1 MQLLLSSICLAL
13 TSVVIGNAYYQKKQF
28 YPAVVYITKS
38 NASMAVIY
46 IQFFVIVFMFG
57 KLLRKIFLGT
67 LRAAEFEHLLER
79 FWYALTETCL
89 AFTVFRD
96 DFNPRFVALFTVL
109 LFLKSFHWLAE
120 ERVDFMERSPVLG
133 WLFHIRVASLLIV
146 LGTLDYVLF
155 MHAYNSTLVRGPTV
169 QLVFG
174 FEYAILL
181 TVVASTA
188 IKYVLHAA
196 EMRTDVPW
204 ENKAVFLLYTELV
217 IGLIKVILYVLF
229 VVIMAKI
236 YALPMFV
243 FRPMFFTIRNFKKA
257 LSDVI
262 MSRRA
267 IRNMNTLYPDAT
279 PEELRLSD
287 NICIICR
294 EDMVNHSKKLPCGHI
309 FHTTCLRSWFQRQQT
324 CPTCRLNI
332 LRTPNANSMAMPRQ
346 DDAVGGAV
354 AGQAAP
360 AAAPAVAA
368 STSPAPNQSPS
379 VDTPRVEGLAP
390 PNASTLP
397 GLFENIAAGNA
408 IPNPLGGGLPPFP
421 TTASP
426 STFQAMPMAPPFMM
440 PPPFPFIAPYSVPP
454 PPMPPDLST
463 LTDEELKALE
473 GVERQHVEERIKLLR
488 NIQLML
494 NAAGILM
501 SNYQTISARLQPV
514 VPPPAA
520 APAPSNTENSAS
532 TSPGSII
539 SNAPTNLSDGPSTSA
554 AAVAA
559 LAATQSSAGPKPSGG
574 NDTSSIAK
582 ETAFTEKA
590 SQPLLQK
597 HNDVT
602 IEDIGGE
609 EHDYSA
615 TQSDDASPKPASL
628 SAQTPSVDIRPDEK
642 CTATTEQPENT
653 ELSELRK
660 RRLKFLEEL
669 NKSTASEAT
678 TSPNTSND

>member
-133 WLFHIRVASLLIV
+133 WLFHIRVASLLLV
-146 LGTLDYVLF
+146 LGTLDYVLL

-196 EMRTDVPW
+196 EMRTDIPW

-229 VVIMAKI
+229 VVIMSKI

-332 LRTPNANSMAMPRQ
+332 LRAPNANSTAMPRQ
-346 DDAVGGAV
+346 EDAAGGGV

-360 AAAPAVAA
+360 AAAAGVAA
-368 STSPAPNQSPS
+368 AAAINQAPGG
-379 VDTPRVEGLAP
+379 DGARIDGLGL
-390 PNASTLP
+390 PNATTLP
-397 GLFENIAAGNA
+397 GLFENIAAGNTA
-408 IPNPLGGGLPPFP
+408 SNQIPGGLPPFS
-421 TTASP
+421 TTAP
-426 STFQAMPMAPPFMM
+426 PLNFQGVPMAPPFVM
-440 PPPFPFIAPYSVPP
+440 PPPFPFIAPYAVPP

-463 LTDEELKALE
+463 LSDEELKALE
-473 GVERQHVEERIKLLR
+473 GNERQHVEERIKLLR

-494 NAAGILM
+494 NAAGVLM
-501 SNYQTISARLQPV
+501 NNYQIISARLPSVQ
-514 VPPPAA
+514 PPPPTAA
-520 APAPSNTENSAS
+520 TSAASNSENDTSSA
-532 TSPGSII
+532 PGSIA
-539 SNAPTNLSDGPSTSA
+539 SSSLTNLSDGPSTSA

-559 LAATQSSAGPKPSGG
+559 LAATHSKTEPKISSA
-574 NDTSSIAK
+574 NDASL
-582 ETAFTEKA
+582 TAVALDKT
-590 SQPLLQK
+590 SQPPLQK

-609 EHDYSA
+609 EHDYSV
-615 TQSDDASPKPASL
+615 TQRTASASTAASS
-628 SAQTPSVDIRPDEK
+628 SAHTPSVDIRADDK
-642 CTATTEQPENT
+642 GTAISTEQPENA

-669 NKSTASEAT
+669 KKSPASTPAT
-678 TSPNTSND
+678 STND

>member
-1 MQLLLSSICLAL
+1 MQLLISSVCMAL
-13 TSVVIGNAYYQKKQF
+13 TSAVIGNAYYQKKQF

-133 WLFHIRVASLLIV
+133 WLFHIRVASLLSM
-146 LGTLDYVLF
+146 LGILDYVLL
-155 MHAYNSTLVRGPTV
+155 MHAYNSTLLRGPTV

-181 TVVASTA
+181 TVIASTA

-196 EMRTDVPW
+196 EMRTDTPW

-217 IGLIKVILYVLF
+217 IGLIKVVLYLLF

-243 FRPMFFTIRNFKKA
+243 FRPMFFTIRNFRKA
-257 LSDVI
+257 LNDVI

-279 PEELRLSD
+279 PEELRQSD

-332 LRTPNANSMAMPRQ
+332 LRAPAVNSTALPRAPGAA
-346 DDAVGGAV
+346 DEPAAAVG
-354 AGQAAP
+354 AAP
-360 AAAPAVAA
+360 AAGQPGPANATGA
-368 STSPAPNQSPS
+368 NASPAIAAPDVGLGRANGTPTGANAPPPSFAELFGDANGFPNLGGIP
-379 VDTPRVEGLAP
+379 PPPLMPMLAP
-390 PNASTLP
+390 
-397 GLFENIAAGNA
+397 
-408 IPNPLGGGLPPFP
+408 
-421 TTASP
+421 
-426 STFQAMPMAPPFMM
+426 FMV
-440 PPPFPFIAPYSVPP
+440 PPPFAYFTPVPVPP
-454 PPMPPDLST
+454 PPMPLDLT
-463 LTDEELKALE
+463 KFTDEELRAME
-473 GVERQHVEERIKLLR
+473 GNQRKHIEERLQLLR
-488 NIQLML
+488 NITLML
-494 NAAGILM
+494 DSAGILM
-501 SNYQTISARLQPV
+501 NQYQGLVARL
-514 VPPPAA
+514 PPTTVSTSA
-520 APAPSNTENSAS
+520 TETTTSATSLADVAS
-532 TSPGSII
+532 TTTLASTTSPVS
-539 SNAPTNLSDGPSTSA
+539 SAVYDKPSTSTA
-554 AAVAA
+554 AAAAAAAFAAKTQEAHQIKSVAPTI
-559 LAATQSSAGPKPSGG
+559 AATV
-574 NDTSSIAK
+574 TSTSVTDKI
-582 ETAFTEKA
+582 
-590 SQPLLQK
+590 
-597 HNDVT
+597 T
-602 IEDIGGE
+602 IEDLGADE
-609 EHDYSA
+609 DDVPTVAA
-615 TQSDDASPKPASL
+615 TDTIAATADA
-628 SAQTPSVDIRPDEK
+628 
-642 CTATTEQPENT
+642 ENEDSS

-660 RRLKFLEEL
+660 RRLKFLEER
-669 NKSTASEAT
+669 NKSPDSAERAASE
-678 TSPNTSND
+678 

>member
-1 MQLLLSSICLAL
+1 MQLLISSVCMAL
-13 TSVVIGNAYYQKKQF
+13 TSAVIGNAYYQKQQF

-38 NASMAVIY
+38 NASMGVIY

-133 WLFHIRVASLLIV
+133 WLFHIRVGSLLTM
-146 LGTLDYVLF
+146 LGILDYVLL

-181 TVVASTA
+181 TVIASTA

-196 EMRTDVPW
+196 EMRTDTPW

-217 IGLIKVILYVLF
+217 IGLIKVVLYILF

-243 FRPMFFTIRNFKKA
+243 FRPMFFTIRNFRKA
-257 LSDVI
+257 LNDVI

-279 PEELRLSD
+279 PEELRQSD

-332 LRTPNANSMAMPRQ
+332 LRTPAVNSTAMPRAA
-346 DDAVGGAV
+346 DDAAAVGAAAANPGN
-354 AGQAAP
+354 AAP
-360 AAAPAVAA
+360 AGPAGAQPAAAAPVAVAPGIDA
-368 STSPAPNQSPS
+368 NQG
-379 VDTPRVEGLAP
+379 R
-390 PNASTLP
+390 
-397 GLFENIAAGNA
+397 GN
-408 IPNPLGGGLPPFP
+408 NPLPPSFAELFGDGNGLPNLAGLMTPP
-421 TTASP
+421 P
-426 STFQAMPMAPPFMM
+426 PVMPMMPPFMM
-440 PPPFPFIAPYSVPP
+440 PPQLVYFTPPPMPP
-454 PPMPPDLST
+454 PPMPQDLT
-463 LTDEELKALE
+463 KFTIEELRAME
-473 GVERQHVEERIKLLR
+473 GHQREQIEQRLKLLR
-488 NIQLML
+488 NISLML
-494 NAAGILM
+494 DSAGIMMSQYQSLAASLQLNAVPATTTAAAAAAAAAG
-501 SNYQTISARLQPV
+501 
-514 VPPPAA
+514 AA
-520 APAPSNTENSAS
+520 APSSDVA
-532 TSPGSII
+532 PGSY
-539 SNAPTNLSDGPSTSA
+539 DKPSTSA
-554 AAVAA
+554 MARAQLEEEAHQKSPT
-559 LAATQSSAGPKPSGG
+559 ATV
-574 NDTSSIAK
+574 
-582 ETAFTEKA
+582 EK
-590 SQPLLQK
+590 
-597 HNDVT
+597 VT
-602 IEDIGGE
+602 IEDLGADE
-609 EHDYSA
+609 
-615 TQSDDASPKPASL
+615 DDV
-628 SAQTPSVDIRPDEK
+628 PS
-642 CTATTEQPENT
+642 TATETVSLVSTSEADFDENS
-653 ELSELRK
+653 ELGELRK
-660 RRLKFLEEL
+660 RRLKFLEER
-669 NKSTASEAT
+669 NKSSTAAE
-678 TSPNTSND
+678 

>member
-1 MQLLLSSICLAL
+1 MQLLISSVCMAL
-13 TSVVIGNAYYQKKQF
+13 TSAVIGNAYYQKQQF

-133 WLFHIRVASLLIV
+133 WLFHIRVGSLLTM
-146 LGTLDYVLF
+146 LGILDYVLL

-181 TVVASTA
+181 TVIASTA

-196 EMRTDVPW
+196 EMRTDTPW

-217 IGLIKVILYVLF
+217 IGLIKVILYLLF
-229 VVIMAKI
+229 VIIMAKI

-243 FRPMFFTIRNFKKA
+243 FRPMFFTIRNFRKA
-257 LSDVI
+257 LNDVI

-279 PEELRLSD
+279 PEELRQSD

-332 LRTPNANSMAMPRQ
+332 LRAPALPRAAEEPANAA
-346 DDAVGGAV
+346 
-354 AGQAAP
+354 AAP
-360 AAAPAVAA
+360 AAAAAQTGVAA
-368 STSPAPNQSPS
+368 AVN
-379 VDTPRVEGLAP
+379 VAA
-390 PNASTLP
+390 NTLP
-397 GLFENIAAGNA
+397 GAAAAAATDARLPQANGNA
-408 IPNPLGGGLPPFP
+408 GRNPIFLPNFAELFGNANNIPNALSNPPPAMLPPFM
-421 TTASP
+421 S
-426 STFQAMPMAPPFMM
+426 QPPFAYFT
-440 PPPFPFIAPYSVPP
+440 PPIGPP
-454 PPMPPDLST
+454 PPMPSDLTRFS
-463 LTDEELKALE
+463 DAELLAME
-473 GVERQHVEERIKLLR
+473 GTQRKHIEERLKMLR
-488 NIQLML
+488 NTMLML
-494 NAAGILM
+494 DSASILM
-501 SNYQTISARLQPV
+501 QQYQGLMARL
-514 VPPPAA
+514 PPPYNT
-520 APAPSNTENSAS
+520 PTNSRNHCSDSNNSGRCTNCGTNSCRDCIRYDTAAS
-532 TSPGSII
+532 TSR
-539 SNAPTNLSDGPSTSA
+539 A
-554 AAVAA
+554 AAAA
-559 LAATQSSAGPKPSGG
+559 AEATAQQISV
-574 NDTSSIAK
+574 
-582 ETAFTEKA
+582 TATNSKTE
-590 SQPLLQK
+590 Q
-597 HNDVT
+597 VT
-602 IEDIGGE
+602 IEDLGAE
-609 EHDYSA
+609 E
-615 TQSDDASPKPASL
+615 DDLPSTEAASL
-628 SAQTPSVDIRPDEK
+628 DVE
-642 CTATTEQPENT
+642 TEDSS

-660 RRLKFLEEL
+660 RRLKFLEER
-669 NKSTASEAT
+669 NKSPNSSDT
-678 TSPNTSND
+678 TD

>member
-1 MQLLLSSICLAL
+1 MQLLISSVCMAL
-13 TSVVIGNAYYQKKQF
+13 TSAVIGNAYYQKQQF

-133 WLFHIRVASLLIV
+133 WLFHIRVGSLLTM
-146 LGTLDYVLF
+146 LGVLDYVLL

-181 TVVASTA
+181 TVIASTA

-196 EMRTDVPW
+196 EMRTDTPW

-217 IGLIKVILYVLF
+217 IGLIKVVLYLLF

-243 FRPMFFTIRNFKKA
+243 FRPMFFTIRNFRKA
-257 LSDVI
+257 FNDVI

-279 PEELRLSD
+279 PEELRQSD

-294 EDMVNHSKKLPCGHI
+294 EDMVNHAKKLPCGHI

-332 LRTPNANSMAMPRQ
+332 LRAPAVNSAALQRPVDEAANPAAP
-346 DDAVGGAV
+346 VV
-354 AGQAAP
+354 AQP
-360 AAAPAVAA
+360 AAAAA
-368 STSPAPNQSPS
+368 GVNNIPGATA
-379 VDTPRVEGLAP
+379 AP
-390 PNASTLP
+390 PTAGAGTDLP
-397 GLFENIAAGNA
+397 MSV
-408 IPNPLGGGLPPFP
+408 PNPMGQLPRNGVAPTFADIFGDANALPNLAGMPPPPMLSPFMMQPPFP
-421 TTASP
+421 YFSP
-426 STFQAMPMAPPFMM
+426 P
-440 PPPFPFIAPYSVPP
+440 SVPP
-454 PPMPPDLST
+454 PPMPLDIDRFS
-463 LTDEELKALE
+463 DEELLAME
-473 GVERQHVEERIKLLR
+473 GTQRKHIEERLKMLR
-488 NIQLML
+488 NIMLML
-494 NAAGILM
+494 DSSTILM
-501 SNYQTISARLQPV
+501 QQYQSMMARLPQPTEAK
-514 VPPPAA
+514 PT
-520 APAPSNTENSAS
+520 SNV
-532 TSPGSII
+532 I
-539 SNAPTNLSDGPSTSA
+539 
-554 AAVAA
+554 
-559 LAATQSSAGPKPSGG
+559 
-574 NDTSSIAK
+574 
-582 ETAFTEKA
+582 TADEKA
-590 SQPLLQK
+590 SALLAASATTASSSIPTAYDKPTTSRAASETSLQGAQQVK
-597 HNDVT
+597 RATAEKVI
-602 IEDIGGE
+602 IEDLGAE
-609 EHDYSA
+609 E
-615 TQSDDASPKPASL
+615 DADLP
-628 SAQTPSVDIRPDEK
+628 I
-642 CTATTEQPENT
+642 TATITKTELEEKIVAGADADDVEESS
-653 ELSELRK
+653 ELSELRM
-660 RRLKFLEEL
+660 RRLKYLQER
-669 NKSTASEAT
+669 NH
-678 TSPNTSND
+678 SPTDRD

>member
-1 MQLLLSSICLAL
+1 MQILLSSICLAL

-133 WLFHIRVASLLIV
+133 WLFHIRVASLLVV
-146 LGTLDYVLF
+146 LGVLDYFLL

-217 IGLIKVILYVLF
+217 IGMIKVILYVLF

-332 LRTPNANSMAMPRQ
+332 LRTPNANSTAIPRP
-346 DDAVGGAV
+346 DEAVGGAAAV
-354 AGQAAP
+354 QGDAAAAGAGP
-360 AAAPAVAA
+360 AAAAA
-368 STSPAPNQSPS
+368 APLPNQANGA
-379 VDTPRVEGLAP
+379 DIPRVDGAAP
-390 PNASTLP
+390 PNAANIP
-397 GLFENIAAGNA
+397 GLFENIGVGNVGSN
-408 IPNPLGGGLPPFP
+408 IPGGLPSVP
-421 TTASP
+421 TTAAP
-426 STFQAMPMAPPFMM
+426 PNFPTLPLAPPFMM
-440 PPPFPFIAPYSVPP
+440 PPPFPFIAPYAVPP
-454 PPMPPDLST
+454 PPMPSDLST
-463 LTDEELKALE
+463 LSDEELKLLE
-473 GVERQHVEERIKLLR
+473 GNERRNVEERIKLLR
-488 NIQLML
+488 NIELML

-501 SNYQTISARLQPV
+501 NNYQIITARLQPT
-514 VPPPAA
+514 VPLPTETAT
-520 APAPSNTENSAS
+520 SSKNT
-532 TSPGSII
+532 T
-539 SNAPTNLSDGPSTSA
+539 NATVNNTNDGPSTSA
-554 AAVAA
+554 AAAAA
-559 LAATQSSAGPKPSGG
+559 LAESQSHASRVSNAEA
-574 NDTSSIAK
+574 IAK
-582 ETAFTEKA
+582 PTILTEN
-590 SQPLLQK
+590 STHPSLQK
-597 HNDVT
+597 YGDVT
-602 IEDIGGE
+602 IEDLGGE
-609 EHDYSA
+609 EHEYRVTHSA
-615 TQSDDASPKPASL
+615 DASPVLAS
-628 SAQTPSVDIRPDEK
+628 SAVHTTEFEISTDDKTTNI
-642 CTATTEQPENT
+642 TAEQPENA

-660 RRLKFLEEL
+660 RRLKFLEEVSKL
-669 NKSTASEAT
+669 STPTTTTNSE
-678 TSPNTSND
+678 NTSSD

>member
-1 MQLLLSSICLAL
+1 MQLLLSTICLGL
-13 TSVVIGNAYYQKKQF
+13 TSAVIGNAWYQKKQF

-46 IQFFVIVFMFG
+46 IQFFAIVFMFG

-79 FWYALTETCL
+79 FWYAITETCL

-133 WLFHIRVASLLIV
+133 WLFHIRVASLLMV
-146 LGTLDYVLF
+146 LGTLDYMLL
-155 MHAYNSTLVRGPTV
+155 MHAYNSTLARGPTV

-196 EMRTDVPW
+196 EMRTDTPW
-204 ENKAVFLLYTELV
+204 ENKAVFLLYTELF
-217 IGLIKVILYVLF
+217 IGFIKVILYVLF
-229 VVIMAKI
+229 VVIMAKF

-309 FHTTCLRSWFQRQQT
+309 FHTICLRSWFQRQQT

-332 LRTPNANSMAMPRQ
+332 LRAPATNSTALPRPDDNNENENGAAAAAAVNAGAGTAANAQLPNAN
-346 DDAVGGAV
+346 
-354 AGQAAP
+354 
-360 AAAPAVAA
+360 
-368 STSPAPNQSPS
+368 
-379 VDTPRVEGLAP
+379 
-390 PNASTLP
+390 
-397 GLFENIAAGNA
+397 AAGNDNPA
-408 IPNPLGGGLPPFP
+408 SPAATNVFEHFAGLPNPLPNLAGTGGNGLPNFAGLP
-421 TTASP
+421 
-426 STFQAMPMAPPFMM
+426 MMAPPFMM
-440 PPPFPFIAPYSVPP
+440 PPPFPFIAPYAVPP
-454 PPMPPDLST
+454 PPMPPDLT
-463 LTDEELKALE
+463 NFTDEELKALE
-473 GVERQHVEERIKLLR
+473 GNERKNIEERIKLLR

-494 NAAGILM
+494 DAANILM
-501 SNYQTISARLQPV
+501 NNYQIVAARTQNLNPT
-514 VPPPAA
+514 PAA
-520 APAPSNTENSAS
+520 AARPAATAEAASSNTPAS
-532 TSPGSII
+532 TVEQ
-539 SNAPTNLSDGPSTSA
+539 PSTSA
-554 AAVAA
+554 AAAAATASATDTATPTAETAKTEELPTTSAAAA
-559 LAATQSSAGPKPSGG
+559 LLK
-574 NDTSSIAK
+574 TSSP
-582 ETAFTEKA
+582 KA
-590 SQPLLQK
+590 EVANTITTTSTTDTPVAK
-597 HNDVT
+597 HNQVT
-602 IEDIGGE
+602 IEDLGGE
-609 EHDYSA
+609 DHIYVENSTSTTTAPTTSSAPTSSIDSTAEHM
-615 TQSDDASPKPASL
+615 
-628 SAQTPSVDIRPDEK
+628 
-642 CTATTEQPENT
+642 N
-653 ELSELRK
+653 ELRK
-660 RRLKFLEEL
+660 RRLKFLEER
-669 NKSTASEAT
+669 NKTSTE
-678 TSPNTSND
+678 

>member
-1 MQLLLSSICLAL
+1 MQLVISTVCLAL
-13 TSVVIGNAYYQKKQF
+13 TSAVIGNAYLQKQQF

-133 WLFHIRVASLLIV
+133 WLFHIRVGSLLTM
-146 LGTLDYVLF
+146 LGILDYVLL

-181 TVVASTA
+181 TVIASTT

-196 EMRTDVPW
+196 EMRTDTPW

-217 IGLIKVILYVLF
+217 IGLIKVVLYLLF

-243 FRPMFFTIRNFKKA
+243 FRPMFFTIRNFRKA
-257 LSDVI
+257 LNDVI

-279 PEELRLSD
+279 PEELRQSD

-332 LRTPNANSMAMPRQ
+332 LRTPAINSMAMPRA
-346 DDAVGGAV
+346 DDAANPAAAGGAGAVPAGAAVPGAAGVAPGAAAPGAAAGEAVATAAGAAGAAAAPGLDAHTNGAV
-354 AGQAAP
+354 ARNAG
-360 AAAPAVAA
+360 
-368 STSPAPNQSPS
+368 APNFADIFGDAS
-379 VDTPRVEGLAP
+379 GLSNLA
-390 PNASTLP
+390 
-397 GLFENIAAGNA
+397 
-408 IPNPLGGGLPPFP
+408 GLPPP
-421 TTASP
+421 PPLLS
-426 STFQAMPMAPPFMM
+426 PFMM
-440 PPPFPFIAPYSVPP
+440 QSPFGYFTPPVVPP
-454 PPMPPDLST
+454 PPMPLDLT
-463 LTDEELKALE
+463 RFNEEELLAME
-473 GVERQHVEERIKLLR
+473 GNLRQHIEERLKMLR
-488 NIQLML
+488 NISLMVDSANLLMQQYQLL
-494 NAAGILM
+494 V
-501 SNYQTISARLQPV
+501 ARL
-514 VPPPAA
+514 PPPATTTATTTTLPA
-520 APAPSNTENSAS
+520 AVAAAAVPVNSSPNPVYDEPS
-532 TSPGSII
+532 TSR
-539 SNAPTNLSDGPSTSA
+539 AAAAKVEQTTHHQLSA

-559 LAATQSSAGPKPSGG
+559 APSSVVS
-574 NDTSSIAK
+574 D
-582 ETAFTEKA
+582 
-590 SQPLLQK
+590 Q
-597 HNDVT
+597 VT
-602 IEDIGGE
+602 IEDLGAEDDDDVDVDVDVMPSTADNCVNVDNE
-609 EHDYSA
+609 ES
-615 TQSDDASPKPASL
+615 
-628 SAQTPSVDIRPDEK
+628 
-642 CTATTEQPENT
+642 T

-660 RRLKFLEEL
+660 RRLKFLEER
-669 NKSTASEAT
+669 NNSPTTTTTTTTITTT
-678 TSPNTSND
+678 TSSDKTD

>member
-1 MQLLLSSICLAL
+1 MQLLISSVCMAL
-13 TSVVIGNAYYQKKQF
+13 TSAVIGNAYYQKQQF

-133 WLFHIRVASLLIV
+133 WLFHIRVGSLLTM
-146 LGTLDYVLF
+146 LGILDYVLL

-181 TVVASTA
+181 TVIASTA

-196 EMRTDVPW
+196 EMRTDTPW

-217 IGLIKVILYVLF
+217 IGLIKVVLYLLF

-243 FRPMFFTIRNFKKA
+243 FRPMFFTIRNFRKA
-257 LSDVI
+257 LNDVI

-279 PEELRLSD
+279 PEELRQSD

-332 LRTPNANSMAMPRQ
+332 LRTPTVNSTAMPRPA
-346 DDAVGGAV
+346 DEPANP
-354 AGQAAP
+354 AAP
-360 AAAPAVAA
+360 AAAQPAAGANVAA
-368 STSPAPNQSPS
+368 NIPAAAPDAGLPRPNGTAGQNAA
-379 VDTPRVEGLAP
+379 AP
-390 PNASTLP
+390 PNFSDIFGDTNNLGNGFP
-397 GLFENIAAGNA
+397 NLAG
-408 IPNPLGGGLPPFP
+408 IPPPPMLSPFMMQPPFP
-421 TTASP
+421 YFT
-426 STFQAMPMAPPFMM
+426 PP
-440 PPPFPFIAPYSVPP
+440 IVPP
-454 PPMPPDLST
+454 PPMPQDLNT
-463 LTDEELKALE
+463 FNEDELLAME
-473 GVERQHVEERIKLLR
+473 GNLRQHVQERLKMLR
-488 NIQLML
+488 NISLMVDSA
-494 NAAGILM
+494 NILM
-501 SNYQTISARLQPV
+501 QQYQGIIARL
-514 VPPPAA
+514 PPPIQVLPPVPETAAENVPNIVPVATAA
-520 APAPSNTENSAS
+520 AEAPSAEPVPAVSS
-532 TSPGSII
+532 PTSC
-539 SNAPTNLSDGPSTSA
+539 DKPSTSRAA

-559 LAATQSSAGPKPSGG
+559 EDKQQVSVASSNPVS
-574 NDTSSIAK
+574 
-582 ETAFTEKA
+582 EK
-590 SQPLLQK
+590 
-597 HNDVT
+597 VT
-602 IEDIGGE
+602 IEDLGAE
-609 EHDYSA
+609 EDVV
-615 TQSDDASPKPASL
+615 L
-628 SAQTPSVDIRPDEK
+628 STNAACGDVDNEDSS
-642 CTATTEQPENT
+642 

-660 RRLKFLEEL
+660 RRLKFLEER
-669 NKSTASEAT
+669 NKSP
-678 TSPNTSND
+678 TSSDQTD

>member
-1 MQLLLSSICLAL
+1 MQLLISSVCMAL
-13 TSVVIGNAYYQKKQF
+13 TSAVIGNAYYQKQQF

-133 WLFHIRVASLLIV
+133 WLFHIRVGSLLTM
-146 LGTLDYVLF
+146 LGILDYVLL

-181 TVVASTA
+181 TVIASTA

-196 EMRTDVPW
+196 EMRTDTPW

-217 IGLIKVILYVLF
+217 IGLIKVILYLLF
-229 VVIMAKI
+229 VIIMAKI

-243 FRPMFFTIRNFKKA
+243 FRPMFFTIRNFRKA
-257 LSDVI
+257 LNDVI

-279 PEELRLSD
+279 PEELRQSD

-332 LRTPNANSMAMPRQ
+332 LRAPALPRAAEEPANAA
-346 DDAVGGAV
+346 
-354 AGQAAP
+354 AAP
-360 AAAPAVAA
+360 AAAAAQTGVAA
-368 STSPAPNQSPS
+368 AVN
-379 VDTPRVEGLAP
+379 VAA
-390 PNASTLP
+390 NTLP
-397 GLFENIAAGNA
+397 GAAAAAATDARLPQANGNA
-408 IPNPLGGGLPPFP
+408 GRNPIFLPNFAELFGNANNIPNALSNPPPAMLPPFM
-421 TTASP
+421 S
-426 STFQAMPMAPPFMM
+426 QPPFAYFT
-440 PPPFPFIAPYSVPP
+440 PPIGPP
-454 PPMPPDLST
+454 PPMPSDLTRFS
-463 LTDEELKALE
+463 DAELLAME
-473 GVERQHVEERIKLLR
+473 GTQRKHIEERLKMLR
-488 NIQLML
+488 NTMLML
-494 NAAGILM
+494 DSASILM
-501 SNYQTISARLQPV
+501 QQYQGLMARL
-514 VPPPAA
+514 PPPTIPLPTAGTAA
-520 APAPSNTENSAS
+520 ATATTAADVPTVEPTAAATASVYDTAAS
-532 TSPGSII
+532 TSR
-539 SNAPTNLSDGPSTSA
+539 A
-554 AAVAA
+554 AAAA
-559 LAATQSSAGPKPSGG
+559 AEATAQQISV
-574 NDTSSIAK
+574 
-582 ETAFTEKA
+582 TATNSKTE
-590 SQPLLQK
+590 Q
-597 HNDVT
+597 VT
-602 IEDIGGE
+602 IEDLGAE
-609 EHDYSA
+609 E
-615 TQSDDASPKPASL
+615 DDLPSTEAASL
-628 SAQTPSVDIRPDEK
+628 DVE
-642 CTATTEQPENT
+642 TEDSS

-660 RRLKFLEEL
+660 RRLKFLEER
-669 NKSTASEAT
+669 NKSPNSSDT
-678 TSPNTSND
+678 TD

>member
-1 MQLLLSSICLAL
+1 MQLLISSVCMAL
-13 TSVVIGNAYYQKKQF
+13 TSAVIGNAYYQKQQF
-28 YPAVVYITKS
+28 YPSVVYITKS

-133 WLFHIRVASLLIV
+133 WLFHIRVGSLLTM
-146 LGTLDYVLF
+146 LGILDYLLL

-181 TVVASTA
+181 TVIASTA
-188 IKYVLHAA
+188 IKYVLHGA
-196 EMRTDVPW
+196 EMRTDTPW

-217 IGLIKVILYVLF
+217 IGLIKVVLYLLF

-243 FRPMFFTIRNFKKA
+243 FRPMFFTIRNFRKA
-257 LSDVI
+257 LNDVI

-279 PEELRLSD
+279 PEELRQSD

-332 LRTPNANSMAMPRQ
+332 LRTPAVNSTAIPRAGE
-346 DDAVGGAV
+346 DAAAAGGAANAAAA
-354 AGQAAP
+354 AGGAGAGAGGIA
-360 AAAPAVAA
+360 AAAPAVGGDGNQGRAMA
-368 STSPAPNQSPS
+368 GANGPMFADIFSEGNGLPNGLPNLAGLPA
-379 VDTPRVEGLAP
+379 AP
-390 PNASTLP
+390 PP
-397 GLFENIAAGNA
+397 
-408 IPNPLGGGLPPFP
+408 PVMPLL
-421 TTASP
+421 
-426 STFQAMPMAPPFMM
+426 PPFMM
-440 PPPFPFIAPYSVPP
+440 PPHFAYFTPPLLPP
-454 PPMPPDLST
+454 PPMPLDLGR
-463 LTDEELKALE
+463 LTDEELRAME
-473 GVERQHVEERIKLLR
+473 GNQRQHVEQRIKLLR
-488 NIQLML
+488 NVNLML
-494 NAAGILM
+494 DSVAVMMNQYETL
-501 SNYQTISARLQPV
+501 SSRLQLNM
-514 VPPPAA
+514 PPPASA
-520 APAPSNTENSAS
+520 TASASASALADSPTRPEGAVTVAPAPAAAASA
-532 TSPGSII
+532 
-539 SNAPTNLSDGPSTSA
+539 AAEAVYDQPSTSA
-554 AAVAA
+554 TARAQLETHQINSAPVA
-559 LAATQSSAGPKPSGG
+559 TVVG
-574 NDTSSIAK
+574 
-582 ETAFTEKA
+582 TEK
-590 SQPLLQK
+590 
-597 HNDVT
+597 VT
-602 IEDIGGE
+602 IEDLGADE
-609 EHDYSA
+609 
-615 TQSDDASPKPASL
+615 DDV
-628 SAQTPSVDIRPDEK
+628 PS
-642 CTATTEQPENT
+642 TATETLSLANSDADIEENSS

-660 RRLKFLEEL
+660 RRLKFLDER
-669 NKSTASEAT
+669 KSKPAGGTEQATSE
-678 TSPNTSND
+678 

>member
-1 MQLLLSSICLAL
+1 MQLLLSTICLGL
-13 TSVVIGNAYYQKKQF
+13 TSAVIGNAWYQKKQF

-46 IQFFVIVFMFG
+46 IQFFAIVFMFG

-133 WLFHIRVASLLIV
+133 WLFHIRVASLLVV
-146 LGTLDYVLF
+146 LGTLDYMLL
-155 MHAYNSTLVRGPTV
+155 MHAYNSTLARGPTV

-196 EMRTDVPW
+196 EMRTDTPW
-204 ENKAVFLLYTELV
+204 ENKAVFLLYTELF
-217 IGLIKVILYVLF
+217 IGFIKVILYVLF
-229 VVIMAKI
+229 VVIMAKF

-294 EDMVNHSKKLPCGHI
+294 EDMINHSKKLPCGHI

-332 LRTPNANSMAMPRQ
+332 LRAPAANSTALPRQ
-346 DDAVGGAV
+346 DENNGNAN
-354 AGQAAP
+354 AAP
-360 AAAPAVAA
+360 AAVPGGTPAANGQTPTA
-368 STSPAPNQSPS
+368 NANNANANDPASPAATNVFEQL
-379 VDTPRVEGLAP
+379 VGNAGM
-390 PNASTLP
+390 PNALP
-397 GLFENIAAGNA
+397 NLAGN
-408 IPNPLGGGLPPFP
+408 GLPNFAGLP
-421 TTASP
+421 
-426 STFQAMPMAPPFMM
+426 MMAPPFMM
-440 PPPFPFIAPYSVPP
+440 PPPFPFIAPYAVSP
-454 PPMPPDLST
+454 PPMPPDLT
-463 LTDEELKALE
+463 NFTDEELRALE
-473 GVERQHVEERIKLLR
+473 GNERKNVEERIKLLR
-488 NIQLML
+488 NIQLMIDAT
-494 NAAGILM
+494 NILM
-501 SNYQTISARLQPV
+501 NNYQIVAARTQPFNPTPVIPKPTTIEATSSNN
-514 VPPPAA
+514 PAA
-520 APAPSNTENSAS
+520 TSAE
-532 TSPGSII
+532 
-539 SNAPTNLSDGPSTSA
+539 LPSTSA
-554 AAVAA
+554 AAAAAATVTSTVTDETNDTKIEELPSTSAAA
-559 LAATQSSAGPKPSGG
+559 LIKPPEKV
-574 NDTSSIAK
+574 DVT
-582 ETAFTEKA
+582 TASTEIPVA
-590 SQPLLQK
+590 K
-597 HNDVT
+597 HNQVT
-602 IEDIGGE
+602 IEDLGGE
-609 EHDYSA
+609 DHIDIQPSTSSSTSAISPTAAIDNTAEHM
-615 TQSDDASPKPASL
+615 
-628 SAQTPSVDIRPDEK
+628 
-642 CTATTEQPENT
+642 N
-653 ELSELRK
+653 ELRK
-660 RRLKFLEEL
+660 RRLKFLEER
-669 NKSTASEAT
+669 NKTSTE
-678 TSPNTSND
+678 

>member
-1 MQLLLSSICLAL
+1 MQLLISSVCMAL
-13 TSVVIGNAYYQKKQF
+13 TSAVIGNAYYQKQQF

-133 WLFHIRVASLLIV
+133 WLFHIRVGSLLTM
-146 LGTLDYVLF
+146 LGILDYVLL

-181 TVVASTA
+181 TVIASTA

-196 EMRTDVPW
+196 EMRTDTPW

-217 IGLIKVILYVLF
+217 IGLIKVILYLLF
-229 VVIMAKI
+229 VIIMAKI

-243 FRPMFFTIRNFKKA
+243 FRPMFFTIRNFRKA
-257 LSDVI
+257 LNDVI

-279 PEELRLSD
+279 PEELRQSD

-332 LRTPNANSMAMPRQ
+332 LRAPALPRAAEEPVNAA
-346 DDAVGGAV
+346 
-354 AGQAAP
+354 AAP
-360 AAAPAVAA
+360 AAAAAQTGVAA
-368 STSPAPNQSPS
+368 AVN
-379 VDTPRVEGLAP
+379 VAA
-390 PNASTLP
+390 NTLP
-397 GLFENIAAGNA
+397 GAAAAAATDARLPQANGNA
-408 IPNPLGGGLPPFP
+408 GRNPIFLPNFAELFGNANNIPNALSNPPPAMLPPFM
-421 TTASP
+421 S
-426 STFQAMPMAPPFMM
+426 QPPFAYFT
-440 PPPFPFIAPYSVPP
+440 PPIGPP
-454 PPMPPDLST
+454 PPMPSDLTRFS
-463 LTDEELKALE
+463 DAELLAME
-473 GVERQHVEERIKLLR
+473 GTQRKHIEERLKMLR
-488 NIQLML
+488 NTMLML
-494 NAAGILM
+494 DSASILMQQYQGLMARLPPPTIPLPTAAG
-501 SNYQTISARLQPV
+501 T
-514 VPPPAA
+514 AA
-520 APAPSNTENSAS
+520 ATATTAADVPTVEPTAAAAASVYDTAAS
-532 TSPGSII
+532 TSR
-539 SNAPTNLSDGPSTSA
+539 A
-554 AAVAA
+554 AAAA
-559 LAATQSSAGPKPSGG
+559 AEATAQQISV
-574 NDTSSIAK
+574 
-582 ETAFTEKA
+582 TATNSKTE
-590 SQPLLQK
+590 Q
-597 HNDVT
+597 VT
-602 IEDIGGE
+602 IEDLGAE
-609 EHDYSA
+609 E
-615 TQSDDASPKPASL
+615 DDLPSTEAASL
-628 SAQTPSVDIRPDEK
+628 DVE
-642 CTATTEQPENT
+642 TEDSS

-660 RRLKFLEEL
+660 RRLKFLEER
-669 NKSTASEAT
+669 NKSPNSSDT
-678 TSPNTSND
+678 TD

>member
-1 MQLLLSSICLAL
+1 MQLLLSSVCMAL
-13 TSVVIGNAYYQKKQF
+13 TSAVIGNAYYQKQQF

-133 WLFHIRVASLLIV
+133 WLFHIRVGSLLTM
-146 LGTLDYVLF
+146 LGILDYVLLI
-155 MHAYNSTLVRGPTV
+155 HAYNSTLVRGPTV

-181 TVVASTA
+181 TVIASTA

-196 EMRTDVPW
+196 EMRTDTPW

-217 IGLIKVILYVLF
+217 IGLIKVVLYILF

-243 FRPMFFTIRNFKKA
+243 FRPMFFTIRNFRKA
-257 LSDVI
+257 LNDVI

-279 PEELRLSD
+279 PEELRQSD

-332 LRTPNANSMAMPRQ
+332 LRTPAVNSTAMPR
-346 DDAVGGAV
+346 AGEEAAGAAAGGNAP
-354 AGQAAP
+354 AP
-360 AAAPAVAA
+360 AAAPAGGVPPAA
-368 STSPAPNQSPS
+368 P
-379 VDTPRVEGLAP
+379 
-390 PNASTLP
+390 
-397 GLFENIAAGNA
+397 AAGGDANG
-408 IPNPLGGGLPPFP
+408 PLPAGQPPSFADLFGDAAGLPNGLPNLAGLSMP
-421 TTASP
+421 P
-426 STFQAMPMAPPFMM
+426 PPVMPMLSPFMM
-440 PPPFPFIAPYSVPP
+440 PPQFGCFSPLPP
-454 PPMPPDLST
+454 PPIPLDLT
-463 LTDEELKALE
+463 KFTDEELRAME
-473 GVERQHVEERIKLLR
+473 GHQREQIEQRLKLLQ
-488 NIQLML
+488 NINLML
-494 NAAGILM
+494 DSAGIMMSQYQSLASRLQLTAVPPAGANPPSADAAAG
-501 SNYQTISARLQPV
+501 SY
-514 VPPPAA
+514 
-520 APAPSNTENSAS
+520 
-532 TSPGSII
+532 
-539 SNAPTNLSDGPSTSA
+539 DKPSTSA
-554 AAVAA
+554 SAMAQLEAHQVTPTTAANPPLPA
-559 LAATQSSAGPKPSGG
+559 
-574 NDTSSIAK
+574 
-582 ETAFTEKA
+582 EK
-590 SQPLLQK
+590 
-597 HNDVT
+597 VT
-602 IEDIGGE
+602 IEDLGADADE
-609 EHDYSA
+609 
-615 TQSDDASPKPASL
+615 DDV
-628 SAQTPSVDIRPDEK
+628 PS
-642 CTATTEQPENT
+642 TATEAVSLPSSDADFEENSS
-653 ELSELRK
+653 ELGELRK
-660 RRLKFLEEL
+660 RRLKFLEER
-669 NKSTASEAT
+669 NKFSSER
-678 TSPNTSND
+678 TSAE

>member
-1 MQLLLSSICLAL
+1 MQLLLSSVCMAL
-13 TSVVIGNAYYQKKQF
+13 TSAVIGNAYYQKQQF

-133 WLFHIRVASLLIV
+133 WLFHIRVGSLLTM
-146 LGTLDYVLF
+146 LGILDYVLLI
-155 MHAYNSTLVRGPTV
+155 HAYNSTLVRGPTV

-181 TVVASTA
+181 TVIASTA

-196 EMRTDVPW
+196 EMRTDTPW

-217 IGLIKVILYVLF
+217 IGLIKVVLYIMF

-243 FRPMFFTIRNFKKA
+243 FRPMFFTIRNFRKA
-257 LSDVI
+257 LNDVI

-279 PEELRLSD
+279 PEELRQSD

-332 LRTPNANSMAMPRQ
+332 LRTPAVNSTAMPRAG
-346 DDAVGGAV
+346 DEGGI
-354 AGQAAP
+354 AAP
-360 AAAPAVAA
+360 AAAGAQPAGGA
-368 STSPAPNQSPS
+368 PAPAPAAGVDGNQA
-379 VDTPRVEGLAP
+379 RVNGP
-390 PNASTLP
+390 LP
-397 GLFENIAAGNA
+397 GGQALPPSFADLFGDAT
-408 IPNPLGGGLPPFP
+408 GLPNGLPNLAGLSMP
-421 TTASP
+421 P
-426 STFQAMPMAPPFMM
+426 QPVMPMLSPFMM
-440 PPPFPFIAPYSVPP
+440 PPQFGYFSPLPP
-454 PPMPPDLST
+454 PPVPLDLT
-463 LTDEELKALE
+463 KFTDEELRAME
-473 GVERQHVEERIKLLR
+473 GHQREHIEQRLKLLQ
-488 NIQLML
+488 NINLML
-494 NAAGILM
+494 DSAGIMMSQYQSLASRLQLSAVPPASAAAG
-501 SNYQTISARLQPV
+501 SAPG
-514 VPPPAA
+514 PANADGA
-520 APAPSNTENSAS
+520 AGSSVYDKPS
-532 TSPGSII
+532 TS
-539 SNAPTNLSDGPSTSA
+539 ATAMAQLEAHQVTPTTSA
-554 AAVAA
+554 AAVAPLPA
-559 LAATQSSAGPKPSGG
+559 
-574 NDTSSIAK
+574 
-582 ETAFTEKA
+582 EK
-590 SQPLLQK
+590 
-597 HNDVT
+597 VT
-602 IEDIGGE
+602 IEDLGADADE
-609 EHDYSA
+609 
-615 TQSDDASPKPASL
+615 DDV
-628 SAQTPSVDIRPDEK
+628 PS
-642 CTATTEQPENT
+642 TATEAVSLPNSDADFEENSS
-653 ELSELRK
+653 ELGELRK
-660 RRLKFLEEL
+660 RRLKFLEER
-669 NKSTASEAT
+669 NKFTNERTTAE
-678 TSPNTSND
+678 

>member
-1 MQLLLSSICLAL
+1 MQLLISSVCMAL
-13 TSVVIGNAYYQKKQF
+13 TSAVIGNAYYQKQQF

-120 ERVDFMERSPVLG
+120 ERVDFVSAMKMKILEICFILCILPLQMERSPVLG
-133 WLFHIRVASLLIV
+133 WLFHIRVGSLLTM
-146 LGTLDYVLF
+146 LGILDYVLL

-181 TVVASTA
+181 TVIASTA

-196 EMRTDVPW
+196 EMRTDTPW

-217 IGLIKVILYVLF
+217 IGLIKVVLYLLF

-243 FRPMFFTIRNFKKA
+243 FRPMFFTIRNFRKA
-257 LSDVI
+257 LNDVI

-279 PEELRLSD
+279 PEELRQSD

-332 LRTPNANSMAMPRQ
+332 LRTPAINSTALPRPAEENANA
-346 DDAVGGAV
+346 A
-354 AGQAAP
+354 AAP
-360 AAAPAVAA
+360 AAAAQPAAAANAAAANAAMPGTAAAAATDLRLPQANGNAGRNPIFLPNFAELFGNANGLPNALSNPPAV
-368 STSPAPNQSPS
+368 
-379 VDTPRVEGLAP
+379 
-390 PNASTLP
+390 
-397 GLFENIAAGNA
+397 
-408 IPNPLGGGLPPFP
+408 LPPFM
-421 TTASP
+421 S
-426 STFQAMPMAPPFMM
+426 QPPFAYFT
-440 PPPFPFIAPYSVPP
+440 PPIGPP
-454 PPMPPDLST
+454 PPMPSDLTRFS
-463 LTDEELKALE
+463 DAELLAME
-473 GVERQHVEERIKLLR
+473 GTQRKHIEERLKMLR
-488 NIQLML
+488 NTMLML
-494 NAAGILM
+494 DSASILM
-501 SNYQTISARLQPV
+501 QQYQGLMARL
-514 VPPPAA
+514 PPPTIPITTPPTTSQQAA
-520 APAPSNTENSAS
+520 SATTTPAADVASVEPTAYDTAAS
-532 TSPGSII
+532 TSRAAAAGAASPAKPTQLEATLQS
-539 SNAPTNLSDGPSTSA
+539 SDAPSA
-554 AAVAA
+554 AASCKSE
-559 LAATQSSAGPKPSGG
+559 Q
-574 NDTSSIAK
+574 
-582 ETAFTEKA
+582 
-590 SQPLLQK
+590 
-597 HNDVT
+597 VT
-602 IEDIGGE
+602 IEDLGAE
-609 EHDYSA
+609 E
-615 TQSDDASPKPASL
+615 DDLPSTEAASL
-628 SAQTPSVDIRPDEK
+628 DVE
-642 CTATTEQPENT
+642 TEDSS

-660 RRLKFLEEL
+660 RRLKFLEER
-669 NKSTASEAT
+669 NKSPNSSDT
-678 TSPNTSND
+678 TD

>member
-1 MQLLLSSICLAL
+1 MQLLISSVCMAL
-13 TSVVIGNAYYQKKQF
+13 TSAVIGNAYFQKQQF

-120 ERVDFMERSPVLG
+120 ERVDYMERSPVLG
-133 WLFHIRVASLLIV
+133 WLFHIRVGSLLTM
-146 LGTLDYVLF
+146 LGILDYLLLI
-155 MHAYNSTLVRGPTV
+155 HAYNSTLVRGPTV

-181 TVVASTA
+181 TVIASTT

-196 EMRTDVPW
+196 EMRTDTPW

-217 IGLIKVILYVLF
+217 IGLIKVVLYLLF

-243 FRPMFFTIRNFKKA
+243 FRPMFFTIRNFRKA
-257 LSDVI
+257 LNDVI

-332 LRTPNANSMAMPRQ
+332 LRTPAINSVAMPRAA
-346 DDAVGGAV
+346 DDAAAAAAAAAGGAGGAAV
-354 AGQAAP
+354 AN
-360 AAAPAVAA
+360 AAAGAGGAPPAGTEDPNAVAA
-368 STSPAPNQSPS
+368 A
-379 VDTPRVEGLAP
+379 VA
-390 PNASTLP
+390 AA
-397 GLFENIAAGNA
+397 AAGLDLDGNLGRARRPGGVNVPASFTELFAEANRLPNGLPNLA
-408 IPNPLGGGLPPFP
+408 IPRPPIP
-421 TTASP
+421 P
-426 STFQAMPMAPPFMM
+426 MPMLSPFMM
-440 PPPFPFIAPYSVPP
+440 PPQFAYFTPPPLPP
-454 PPMPPDLST
+454 PPMPQDLST
-463 LTDEELKALE
+463 LSDDELRAME
-473 GVERQHVEERIKLLR
+473 GDQRKHIEQRLKLLG
-488 NIQLML
+488 NINLML
-494 NAAGILM
+494 DSVGIM
-501 SNYQTISARLQPV
+501 MNQYQTLTARLQLAAGPSTATPAA
-514 VPPPAA
+514 PPATGDATESPAA
-520 APAPSNTENSAS
+520 AADSAADGVPCPPPCAFLLCSATASFLNS
-532 TSPGSII
+532 P
-539 SNAPTNLSDGPSTSA
+539 PTNTHPHTTPPQN
-554 AAVAA
+554 
-559 LAATQSSAGPKPSGG
+559 TQ
-574 NDTSSIAK
+574 I
-582 ETAFTEKA
+582 
-590 SQPLLQK
+590 L
-597 HNDVT
+597 H
-602 IEDIGGE
+602 
-609 EHDYSA
+609 
-615 TQSDDASPKPASL
+615 
-628 SAQTPSVDIRPDEK
+628 
-642 CTATTEQPENT
+642 
-653 ELSELRK
+653 
-660 RRLKFLEEL
+660 
-669 NKSTASEAT
+669 
-678 TSPNTSND
+678 SNRSNI

>member
-1 MQLLLSSICLAL
+1 MQLLLSTICMAL
-13 TSVVIGNAYYQKKQF
+13 TSTVIGNAWYQKKQF

-46 IQFFVIVFMFG
+46 IQFFAIVFMFG

-133 WLFHIRVASLLIV
+133 WLFHIRVASLLMV
-146 LGTLDYVLF
+146 LGSLDYMLL
-155 MHAYNSTLVRGPTV
+155 MHAYNSALARGPSV

-196 EMRTDVPW
+196 EMRTDTPW
-204 ENKAVFLLYTELV
+204 ENKAVFLLYTELF
-217 IGLIKVILYVLF
+217 IGFIKVILYVLF
-229 VVIMAKI
+229 VVIMAKF

-332 LRTPNANSMAMPRQ
+332 LRAPATNSTALPRQ
-346 DDAVGGAV
+346 DDNNGNVN
-354 AGQAAP
+354 
-360 AAAPAVAA
+360 AAANPVVNNAA
-368 STSPAPNQSPS
+368 NVPTPNA
-379 VDTPRVEGLAP
+379 TAGTENAP
-390 PNASTLP
+390 PIPPTNASAFTPNAGVPMPTLP
-397 GLFENIAAGNA
+397 NLAGSGAN
-408 IPNPLGGGLPPFP
+408 GLPNF
-421 TTASP
+421 SGL
-426 STFQAMPMAPPFMM
+426 PMIPPLMM
-440 PPPFPFIAPYSVPP
+440 PPPFPFVAPYAVPP
-454 PPMPPDLST
+454 PPMPPNLTSF
-463 LTDEELKALE
+463 TDEELRAME
-473 GVERQHVEERIKLLR
+473 GNERKNVEERIKLLR

-494 NAAGILM
+494 DAANVLMTNYQLVAPRSISANAPNTGTTADATTISNNTSSEVPSTSGINSNTDKSPNEVVNIESKSPELPSTSSAAAAAAGI
-501 SNYQTISARLQPV
+501 SIPQQTATTKQEETKEETPV
-514 VPPPAA
+514 A
-520 APAPSNTENSAS
+520 
-532 TSPGSII
+532 
-539 SNAPTNLSDGPSTSA
+539 
-554 AAVAA
+554 
-559 LAATQSSAGPKPSGG
+559 
-574 NDTSSIAK
+574 
-582 ETAFTEKA
+582 
-590 SQPLLQK
+590 K
-597 HNDVT
+597 HNQVT
-602 IEDIGGE
+602 IEDLGGE
-609 EHDYSA
+609 
-615 TQSDDASPKPASL
+615 DDDVASPTTS
-628 SAQTPSVDIRPDEK
+628 SD
-642 CTATTEQPENT
+642 ATETT
-653 ELSELRK
+653 LAALRK
-660 RRLKFLEEL
+660 RRLKFLEEH
-669 NKSTASEAT
+669 KTSTE
-678 TSPNTSND
+678 

>member
-1 MQLLLSSICLAL
+1 
-13 TSVVIGNAYYQKKQF
+13 
-28 YPAVVYITKS
+28 
-38 NASMAVIY
+38 MAVIY

-120 ERVDFMERSPVLG
+120 ERVDYMERSPVLG
-133 WLFHIRVASLLIV
+133 WLFHIRVASLLVV
-146 LGTLDYVLF
+146 LGILDYFLL

-217 IGLIKVILYVLF
+217 IGMIKVILYVLF

-257 LSDVI
+257 LIDVI

-294 EDMVNHSKKLPCGHI
+294 EDMINHSKKLPCGHI

-332 LRTPNANSMAMPRQ
+332 LRTPNTNSTAIPRP
-346 DDAVGGAV
+346 DEVGGVGA
-354 AGQAAP
+354 AGQGAAAAAAP
-360 AAAPAVAA
+360 AATAAPTPIQANGAEL
-368 STSPAPNQSPS
+368 
-379 VDTPRVEGLAP
+379 PRVNGAP
-390 PNASTLP
+390 SPNAANIP
-397 GLFENIAAGNA
+397 RIFENIGVGNTGSNNF
-408 IPNPLGGGLPPFP
+408 PGGLPSIS
-421 TTASP
+421 TTAGP
-426 STFQAMPMAPPFMM
+426 PNFPALPLAPPFMI
-440 PPPFPFIAPYSVPP
+440 PPPFPFIAPYAVPP
-454 PPMPPDLST
+454 PPMPSDLST
-463 LTDEELKALE
+463 LSDEELKLLE
-473 GVERQHVEERIKLLR
+473 GNERRSVEERIKLLR
-488 NIQLML
+488 NIELMI

-501 SNYQTISARLQPV
+501 NNYQIITARLQPP
-514 VPPPAA
+514 VPLPTETVAS
-520 APAPSNTENSAS
+520 SNNTINS
-532 TSPGSII
+532 TV
-539 SNAPTNLSDGPSTSA
+539 TNDGPSTSA

-559 LAATQSSAGPKPSGG
+559 LAESQSNASGVGKVASIATPKIL
-574 NDTSSIAK
+574 TESSIHRR
-582 ETAFTEKA
+582 
-590 SQPLLQK
+590 LQN
-597 HNDVT
+597 HDNVT

-609 EHDYSA
+609 EHEYGV
-615 TQSDDASPKPASL
+615 TQSGNAAPVSASVSVH
-628 SAQTPSVDIRPDEK
+628 TPGIEI
-642 CTATTEQPENT
+642 CTNDKTTSITAEQPENA

-660 RRLKFLEEL
+660 RRLKFLEDISKL
-669 NKSTASEAT
+669 STPTKITSE
-678 TSPNTSND
+678 NTSSD

>member
-1 MQLLLSSICLAL
+1 MQLLISSVCMAL
-13 TSVVIGNAYYQKKQF
+13 TSAVIGNAYFQKQQF

-46 IQFFVIVFMFG
+46 IQFFVIVFMLG

-133 WLFHIRVASLLIV
+133 WLFHIRVGSLLTM
-146 LGTLDYVLF
+146 LGILDYVML

-181 TVVASTA
+181 TVIASTA

-196 EMRTDVPW
+196 EMRTDTPW

-217 IGLIKVILYVLF
+217 IGLIKVVLYVLF
-229 VVIMAKI
+229 VLIMAKI

-243 FRPMFFTIRNFKKA
+243 FRPMFFTIRNFRKA
-257 LSDVI
+257 LNDVI

-279 PEELRLSD
+279 PEELRQSD

-332 LRTPNANSMAMPRQ
+332 LRTPAINSTAMPRPA
-346 DDAVGGAV
+346 DDPAAAV
-354 AGQAAP
+354 AANQAPVGAAAAAP
-360 AAAPAVAA
+360 AAVPADDGQANGPLAVANI
-368 STSPAPNQSPS
+368 PAPSFA
-379 VDTPRVEGLAP
+379 D
-390 PNASTLP
+390 
-397 GLFENIAAGNA
+397 LFGDAN
-408 IPNPLGGGLPPFP
+408 GLPNLN
-421 TTASP
+421 A
-426 STFQAMPMAPPFMM
+426 FQP
-440 PPPFPFIAPYSVPP
+440 IPP
-454 PPMPPDLST
+454 PPMPMLSAFMMPPQFQYFTPPVPPPPVPLDLSKF
-463 LTDEELKALE
+463 TDEELRALE
-473 GVERQHVEERIKLLR
+473 GQQRQHIEQRLKLLA
-488 NIQLML
+488 NITLMMDSV
-494 NAAGILM
+494 GMLM
-501 SNYQTISARLQPV
+501 NQYQNMTARLQLTPV
-514 VPPPAA
+514 PTVATTGV
-520 APAPSNTENSAS
+520 SSAS
-532 TSPGSII
+532 TDSEGATASPSPA
-539 SNAPTNLSDGPSTSA
+539 APVQAPVYDKPSTSTA
-554 AAVAA
+554 AAAA
-559 LAATQSSAGPKPSGG
+559 YTAHQINAAPTVITTANAGQG
-574 NDTSSIAK
+574 
-582 ETAFTEKA
+582 EK
-590 SQPLLQK
+590 
-597 HNDVT
+597 VT
-602 IEDIGGE
+602 IEDLGAE
-609 EHDYSA
+609 E
-615 TQSDDASPKPASL
+615 DDV
-628 SAQTPSVDIRPDEK
+628 PS
-642 CTATTEQPENT
+642 TATGAVSLLNT
-653 ELSELRK
+653 SDADNGDEESSELNVLRK
-660 RRLKFLEEL
+660 RRLKFLDER
-669 NKSTASEAT
+669 NKPQADSTT
-678 TSPNTSND
+678 TSTYPD